1 MSVHS
6 LLQGTALASRRI
18 FALLVCCALV
28 AGAAAESPVRSIDVA
43 YDGETYVVTAHIF
56 APVRRAIAWEVLT
69 DFTHMAAWVPNLR
82 ESNVIKPGD
91 NQLTIEQNGTAKLGP
106 FSFPFTS
113 VREIVMNPQTT
124 IESRQIQ
131 GEMRR
136 QQSLMTLSADAGGTQ
151 LVYRLELVPTGLAAS
166 AMSEERLKRDME
178 EQFTA
183 IVAEMIK
190 RSRADNKTAS

>member
-1 MSVHS
+1 MYAQSILH
-6 LLQGTALASRRI
+6 GTARACRRI
-18 FALLVCCALV
+18 STLVVCCALV

-43 YDGETYVVTAHIF
+43 YDGETYVVTAHMF
-56 APVRRAIAWEVLT
+56 APVSKAIAWEVLT

-82 ESNVIKPGD
+82 ESNVIKPGE
-91 NQLTIEQNGTAKLGP
+91 NQLTIEQNGTAKFGP
-106 FSFPFTS
+106 FSFSYSS

-124 IESRQIQ
+124 IESKQIK

-136 QQSLMTLSADAGGTQ
+136 QQSLMTLSEDAGGTR
-151 LVYRLELVPTGLAAS
+151 LVYRLELVPTGLAAR
-166 AMSEERLKRDME
+166 AISEERLKHDME

-190 RSRADNKTAS
+190 RKK

>member
-18 FALLVCCALV
+18 YTLLVCCVLV
-28 AGAAAESPVRSIDVA
+28 VGAAAESPVRSIDVA
-43 YDGETYVVTAHIF
+43 YDGETYVVTVHIF
-56 APVRRAIAWEVLT
+56 APVSQAIAWEVLT

-82 ESNVIKPGD
+82 ESNVIKPGE
-91 NQLTIEQNGTAKLGP
+91 NQLTIEQNGTAKFGP
-106 FSFPFTS
+106 FSFPYTS

-136 QQSLMTLSADAGGTQ
+136 QQSLMTLGADAGGTQ
-151 LVYRLELVPTGLAAS
+151 LVYRLELVPTGLAARV
-166 AMSEERLKRDME
+166 MSEERLKRDME

-183 IVAEMIK
+183 IVAEMVK
-190 RSRADNKTAS
+190 RKK

>member
-1 MSVHS
+1 M
-6 LLQGTALASRRI
+6 
-18 FALLVCCALV
+18 
-28 AGAAAESPVRSIDVA
+28 RSIDVA
-43 YDGETYVVTAHIF
+43 YDGETYVVTAHMF
-56 APVRRAIAWEVLT
+56 APVSRAIAWEVLT

-82 ESNVIKPGD
+82 ESNVIKPGE
-91 NQLTIEQNGTAKLGP
+91 NQLTIEQHGTAKFGP
-106 FSFPFTS
+106 FSFPYTS

-151 LVYRLELVPTGLAAS
+151 LVYRLELVPTGLAARV
-166 AMSEERLKRDME
+166 MSEERLKRDME

-190 RSRADNKTAS
+190 RKK